1 MLFSVLIKFSLRTNY
16 YIGMVQ
22 YKIMNCVIYNFV
34 DHVVV
39 SKLKDCPQH
48 LLQQYFQLISHYED
62 EDIQP

>member
-1 MLFSVLIKFSLRTNY
+1 
-16 YIGMVQ
+16 
-22 YKIMNCVIYNFV
+22 MNCVIYNFV

-62 EDIQP
+62 EDIQPWSDSIENVLPKFATVARNARL